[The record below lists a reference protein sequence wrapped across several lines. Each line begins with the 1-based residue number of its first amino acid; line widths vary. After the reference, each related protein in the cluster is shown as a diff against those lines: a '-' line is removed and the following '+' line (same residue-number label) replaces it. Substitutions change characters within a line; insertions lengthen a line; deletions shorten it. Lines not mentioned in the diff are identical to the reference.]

1 MGYIVSRALSLF
13 QSGGMTGVGPGL
25 LIFLGGCCVY
35 YVLVQRK
42 LDRPISLGGLFGFVL
57 PMEGVRS
64 PSFRI
69 DLFFYVVAKL
79 THHLLLIGHIALA
92 VLVSHGLG
100 EALAGQFDSP
110 SLAPTPAIVALAGV
124 LVFVPRDLAHYWT
137 HRLHHKIPILWE
149 FHKVHHAATYLTP
162 LTTERTHPL
171 EDQIFSLVEGLAM
184 GVALGLLRWRYAFS
198 DVQIGVIAATVIWAM
213 RMLTLTPL
221 QHSSVPL
228 HFGPLDRVFYS
239 PSLHQVHH
247 SARQEHWD
255 RNFGECLSIWD
266 SLFGS
271 YCAHGQSTP
280 LLGLPQGEHRRYQT
294 LLGCYFRPFGQ
305 AWRRISPA
313 WAQAA
318 SMRKHAATS
327 HSQI

>member
-1 MGYIVSRALSLF
+1 MDHVVSRALKVFHS
-13 QSGGMTGVGPGL
+13 SSVTGIGLGL

-35 YVLVQRK
+35 HVLLQSK
-42 LDRPISLGGLFGFVL
+42 LGKRVTLKGLLGFIL
-57 PMEGVRS
+57 PMQAARS

-69 DLFFYVVAKL
+69 DLFFYVLSKL
-79 THHLLLIGHIALA
+79 SHHALLIGHIALA
-92 VLVSHGLG
+92 VLISHGLG
-100 EALAGQFDSP
+100 EALAGQFDGP
-110 SLAPTPAIVALAGV
+110 ILEPTPVIVVLAGV

-137 HRLHHKIPILWE
+137 HRLHHKIPLLWE

-171 EDQIFSLVEGLAM
+171 EDQIFSLVEGVAM
-184 GVALGLLRWRYAFS
+184 GLALGVLRSRYAFS
-198 DVQIGVIAATVIWAM
+198 DLQIGGIAGTTIWAM

-221 QHSSVPL
+221 QHSPVPL
-228 HFGPLDRVFYS
+228 HFGPLDRLLYS

-247 SARQEHWD
+247 SAKPEHWD

-271 YCAHGQSTP
+271 YCAYGRNGPQ
-280 LLGLPQGEHRRYQT
+280 LGLPQDEHKRYES

-305 AWRRISPA
+305 AWKRIAA
-313 WAQAA
+313 WHQAGLVRKQAA
-318 SMRKHAATS
+318 TG
-327 HSQI
+327 HSQV